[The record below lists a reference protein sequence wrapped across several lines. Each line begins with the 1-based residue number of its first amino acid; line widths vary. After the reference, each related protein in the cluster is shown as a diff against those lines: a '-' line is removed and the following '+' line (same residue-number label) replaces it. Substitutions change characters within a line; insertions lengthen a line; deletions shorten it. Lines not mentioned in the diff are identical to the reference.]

1 MLVRDQLAKKIIEVS
16 PDNFNEL
23 ALKVFNFQYNH
34 NILYKQYVDLL
45 RIVPSSVNSIE
56 AIPFL
61 PIQFFKNNIIKSDS
75 WHEEIVFS
83 SSGTTGKTTSKHFV
97 RSLEF
102 YQQIAANTFEKFY
115 GPLEKY
121 TILGLLPSYLERSDS
136 SLVYM
141 VDHFIKLSTSPLS
154 GFYLDDFEKL
164 LDTIVAARKA
174 QSPVIVIG
182 VTFALLDM
190 ADRFTV
196 DLSDCILMETGGMKG
211 KRKELIRSEVH
222 QQLHQ
227 AFNVETVH
235 SEYGMT
241 ELLSQGYSK
250 GNGLFEPGYTMRILT
265 REVTDP
271 LTLQK
276 TKRNGV
282 LNIIDLANLDTC
294 SFLATDDLGKV
305 YADGSFEVAG
315 RLDTSDIRG
324 CNLLFV

>member
-75 WHEEIVFS
+75 WHEETVFS